1 MKSLNLALAFAL
13 SSPGL
18 SAYAATANGLK
29 VDQLFVR
36 SQGAQDFHVAVQGK
50 VAAEL
55 ALRLPVETDPEMS
68 PGTSDLTLLSPG
80 SGLYISCGPTFPVA
94 VLGKFSCQFDSST
107 MGGYEYKYDVYG
119 KTVPADDLAPEF
131 DPQADLASRIAPAI
145 RSGKLHSALHQSLH
159 VDSIDGNGERD
170 GNSIPGDYVKLIGQ
184 DAYKLRQILPA
195 LAETDTQ
202 TIRGMRFV
210 GDNQALVLECIAPK
224 DGAPK
229 SAAQTEGSA
238 AWIAA
243 VECKVSLK

>member
-80 SGLYISCGPTFPVA
+80 SVKAVVPPVRQPVA
-94 VLGKFSCQFDSST
+94 GIFRDVDPDAFFGRLRCEAGQLLVDHKPHDI
-107 MGGYEYKYDVYG
+107 GAEVAEY
-119 KTVPADDLAPEF
+119 DDGIEPVAELRGE
-131 DPQADLASRIAPAI
+131 Q
-145 RSGKLHSALHQSLH
+145 ALH
-159 VDSIDGNGERD
+159 G
-170 GNSIPGDYVKLIGQ
+170 IG
-184 DAYKLRQILPA
+184 RMTGWGLP
-195 LAETDTQ
+195 
-202 TIRGMRFV
+202 
-210 GDNQALVLECIAPK
+210 
-224 DGAPK
+224 
-229 SAAQTEGSA
+229 
-238 AWIAA
+238 
-243 VECKVSLK
+243 